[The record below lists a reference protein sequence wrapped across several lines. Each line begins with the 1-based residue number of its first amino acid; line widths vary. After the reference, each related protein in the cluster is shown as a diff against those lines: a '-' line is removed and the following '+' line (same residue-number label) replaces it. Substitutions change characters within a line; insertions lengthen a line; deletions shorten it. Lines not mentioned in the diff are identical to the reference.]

1 MEFSLNEIDL
11 CADWKDKY
19 QISLQNRARK
29 YIYVEYLYE
38 IILILDLLA
47 AFVSRIYAIEL
58 IFPLDLTGWKQNPLQ
73 KNRVQMQWCI
83 SLLFTEQCLLTW
95 WALCLSISKMCFS
108 KKKTPIVSHYIED
121 CILTRKKYKIK
132 VIRPLLHKHTMIS
145 SSIKE

>member
-1 MEFSLNEIDL
+1 MNEIDL

-29 YIYVEYLYE
+29 YIYVEHLYD
-38 IILILDLLA
+38 IILILGRWTLA

-58 IFPLDLTGWKQNPLQ
+58 IFPLDLTGWKRNLLQ

-95 WALCLSISKMCFS
+95 WALCLSISKVCYS
-108 KKKTPIVSHYIED
+108 KKIPIVSHYIED
-121 CILTRKKYKIK
+121 CILAWKKTKIK

>member
-1 MEFSLNEIDL
+1 MNEIDL

-29 YIYVEYLYE
+29 YIYVDMLN
-38 IILILDLLA
+38 ICMILFSYSTDVMLA

-58 IFPLDLTGWKQNPLQ
+58 IFPLDLTGWKRNLLQ

-95 WALCLSISKMCFS
+95 WALCLSISKVCYS
-108 KKKTPIVSHYIED
+108 KKIPIVSHYIED

>member
-1 MEFSLNEIDL
+1 MNEIDL

-29 YIYVEYLYE
+29 YIYVEYLYD
-38 IILILDLLA
+38 IILILDRCISIMLA

-95 WALCLSISKMCFS
+95 WALCLSISKVCYS
-108 KKKTPIVSHYIED
+108 KKIPIVSHYVED
-121 CILTRKKYKIK
+121 CILARKKSKIK

>member
-1 MEFSLNEIDL
+1 MNEIDL

-29 YIYVEYLYE
+29 YIYVEHLYD
-38 IILILDLLA
+38 IILILGRC

-58 IFPLDLTGWKQNPLQ
+58 IFPLDLTGWKRNLLQ

-95 WALCLSISKMCFS
+95 WALCLSISKVCYS
-108 KKKTPIVSHYIED
+108 KKIPIVSHYIED